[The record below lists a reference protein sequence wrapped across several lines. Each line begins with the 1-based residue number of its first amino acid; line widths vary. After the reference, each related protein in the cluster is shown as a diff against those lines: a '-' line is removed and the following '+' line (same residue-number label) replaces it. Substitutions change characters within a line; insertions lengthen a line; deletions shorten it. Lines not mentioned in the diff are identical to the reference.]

1 MSTSSS
7 SVSFRPLMCLRVC
20 VGFFLPPL
28 YLILFPRTTNKH
40 ERNLWEGKVYVS
52 VCIWWFFY
60 VVVQLPVSS
69 SAAQH
74 RSVSLTFPTSC
85 YQLAPSNRG
94 CLLLHSPSD
103 FSRQF
108 FYCAVF
114 HSYYLNLPFFQC
126 MGHLKLTEVYTP
138 HLFPSLI
145 LFIGL
150 DKYLDLEGDVLS

>member
-1 MSTSSS
+1 MCVLVFFSPPLLNPLSKNYKQTREE
-7 SVSFRPLMCLRVC
+7 SVGRQGLC
-20 VGFFLPPL
+20 VGV
-28 YLILFPRTTNKH
+28 YLMI
-40 ERNLWEGKVYVS
+40 
-52 VCIWWFFY
+52 FY

-103 FSRQF
+103 FSRHF
-108 FYCAVF
+108 FCCAVF
-114 HSYYLNLPFFQC
+114 HSFYLNLPFFQC

-150 DKYLDLEGDVLS
+150 DKYLDLAGDVLS